1 MRADRL
7 IALLLLL
14 QSRGRVTAVEVAAEL
29 EVSLATARRDLE
41 ALSAAGIPVYAQ
53 PGRGGG
59 WRLVGNATTNLS
71 GLSGPQSR
79 ALFWLLGTAGLSNP
93 QTRVATMKLI
103 RALPQSL
110 RSEAER
116 LASCVHYDHRAWGG
130 APGEAADGLELLRE
144 AIVNRKVVRATYTA
158 RSAAPRERR
167 LRPLG
172 LVCKAGAWYLVAD
185 DGRGPRTFRQARL
198 TEAQLTGE
206 TFDSPTD
213 FDLVDYWQA
222 HTRDV
227 EALRSGVA
235 ATLRVPTWAASI
247 LRTQLGHHCTVL
259 NAQAPHA
266 VVEVRAHSLTGLA
279 EQLAGWGDR
288 IDVVSPEALRAEL
301 HRIGTEL
308 TDHHRSAGHQPATA
322 AGSVTALTCRADPA
336 DQRGP
341 EPDEHQSDQH

>member
-14 QSRGRVTAVEVAAEL
+14 QSRGRVTALEVAAEL

-79 ALFWLLGTAGLSNP
+79 ALFWLLGTAGLANP

-116 LASCVHYDHRAWGG
+116 LATCVHYDHRAWGE
-130 APGEAADGLELLRE
+130 APSEAADGLDLLRE
-144 AIVNRKVVRATYTA
+144 AVVNRRVVRASYTA

-167 LRPLG
+167 LQPLG

-235 ATLRVPTWAASI
+235 ATLRVPTWAVPI
-247 LRTQLGHHCTVL
+247 LRAQFGHHCTVL
-259 NAQAPHA
+259 DDGMVLTEGTGSTAKTRHA
-266 VVEVRAHSLTGLA
+266 VVEVRAHLLTGLA

-288 IDVVSPEALRAEL
+288 IDVVSPDALRAEL
-301 HRIGTEL
+301 HRIGAEL
-308 TDHHRSAGHQPATA
+308 TGHHRSAGYQV
-322 AGSVTALTCRADPA
+322 GAD
-336 DQRGP
+336 GGF
-341 EPDEHQSDQH
+341 SDDVDVENRPG